1 MTAKDGNV
9 SRNQLNFN
17 DKNKFFHCF
26 SEENLKK
33 RHDAYVTWQRKI
45 FVMWLSKKRK
55 FLPKVNT
62 MAGSFPLTEEVI
74 QTNDC
79 VGNRPLHR

>member
-1 MTAKDGNV
+1 MTEKDGNF

-45 FVMWLSKKRK
+45 FVMRLSKKRK

-62 MAGSFPLTEEVI
+62 MAGSFPLTEEVV
-74 QTNDC
+74 QTNGC
-79 VGNRPLHR
+79 VEHRALHR